1 MLYVLSW
8 SCSRES
14 EAWEDDQVPG
24 LRQVWVLSFTK
35 ERIQEQDIV
44 KWRKVY
50 SERNTSHR
58 YSVGPLGKH
67 QCIWAYEFLRIYMLS
82 SVQLFVNP
90 MDCSPP
96 GSSVHRILQSRVLE
110 WVTMLSSSGSS
121 RLKDRL
127 RPPELQVD
135 SLLSEP
141 PGKPSLYL
149 GTIQTET
156 VLINIFISYNIESH
170 VSLDYTPSIN

>member
-8 SCSRES
+8 SCSKES
-14 EAWEDDQVPG
+14 EVGEDDHVPS
-24 LRQVWVLSFTK
+24 LRQVWILSFAK
-35 ERIQEQDIV
+35 ERIQEHAIV

-58 YSVGPLGKH
+58 YSVGHLGKH
-67 QCIWAYEFLRIYMLS
+67 QGIWAYEFLCVYMLS
-82 SVQLFVNP
+82 YVQYFVTP
-90 MDCSPP
+90 WTVVHQAP
-96 GSSVHRILQSRVLE
+96 GILQARVLE
-110 WVTMLSSSGSS
+110 WVAMLSSSGSS

-141 PGKPSLYL
+141 PGKPLLYL
-149 GTIQTET
+149 GTIQMEM
-156 VLINIFISYNIESH
+156 VLLNILINYSIESH
-170 VSLDYTPSIN
+170 ISLDYTPSFN